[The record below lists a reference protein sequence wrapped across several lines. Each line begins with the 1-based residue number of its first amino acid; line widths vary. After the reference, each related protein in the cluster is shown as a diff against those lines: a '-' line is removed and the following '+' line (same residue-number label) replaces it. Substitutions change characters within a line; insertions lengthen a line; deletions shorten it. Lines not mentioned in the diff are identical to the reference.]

1 MGKRSVGARI
11 LRIRRYRSLLFTR
24 NSFHD
29 NCSNRVVPRDASY
42 VETKL
47 VCLFT
52 YGCTRSPPPC
62 MYAVFKFAW
71 AHARTG
77 NITFAAE
84 MEQRTREKRED
95 FVGEKHTHIY
105 MTRLHPTGFA
115 VSNLYVRAHSRTF
128 QNSTLWNTV
137 KTLESRRREYS
148 TGIEKPGSDISNNW
162 KPVISRNKFAKI
174 YSKHHSFW
182 KIQQWI
188 TCRYTG
194 ALKGQWDTEFALSHK
209 WNARKKLNKVNV

>member
-1 MGKRSVGARI
+1 MAVCTCGSSGMTRCTSIKKKKKGGGRKKKNMDKRSVGART

-52 YGCTRSPPPC
+52 YGCTRSPPAC
-62 MYAVFKFAW
+62 MYAVFKFAR

-84 MEQRTREKRED
+84 MEQRTRKKEKTSL
-95 FVGEKHTHIY
+95 GKNIHIY
-105 MTRLHPTGFA
+105 T
-115 VSNLYVRAHSRTF
+115 
-128 QNSTLWNTV
+128 
-137 KTLESRRREYS
+137 
-148 TGIEKPGSDISNNW
+148 
-162 KPVISRNKFAKI
+162 
-174 YSKHHSFW
+174 
-182 KIQQWI
+182 
-188 TCRYTG
+188 
-194 ALKGQWDTEFALSHK
+194 
-209 WNARKKLNKVNV
+209 

>member
-52 YGCTRSPPPC
+52 YGCTRSPPAC
-62 MYAVFKFAW
+62 MYAVFKFAR

-84 MEQRTREKRED
+84 MEQRTRKKEKTSL
-95 FVGEKHTHIY
+95 GKNIHIY
-105 MTRLHPTGFA
+105 TWRDSTRLDSLFQTCTSEHTLEPFKIQRSEIPSRH
-115 VSNLYVRAHSRTF
+115 SNLVDENI
-128 QNSTLWNTV
+128 Q
-137 KTLESRRREYS
+137 
-148 TGIEKPGSDISNNW
+148 PG
-162 KPVISRNKFAKI
+162 
-174 YSKHHSFW
+174 
-182 KIQQWI
+182 
-188 TCRYTG
+188 
-194 ALKGQWDTEFALSHK
+194 
-209 WNARKKLNKVNV
+209 